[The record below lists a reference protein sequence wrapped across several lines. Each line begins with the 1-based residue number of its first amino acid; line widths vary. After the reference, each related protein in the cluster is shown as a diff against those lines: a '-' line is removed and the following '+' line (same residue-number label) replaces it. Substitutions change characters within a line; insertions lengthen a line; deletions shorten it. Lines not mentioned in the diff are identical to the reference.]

1 MTIFAV
7 ISGAESWEDIED
19 FGETHLDF
27 LKQYGDFENGIPV
40 HDTIA
45 RVVSCISPAKFH
57 ECFINWMRDCHSSN
71 DKDVI
76 AIDGKTLRHSYDKS
90 RRRGA
95 IHVISAFSTMHSLV
109 IGQIKTDKKSNEIT
123 AIPELLN
130 MLDIK
135 GKIIT
140 TDAMGCQKDI
150 AEKIQK
156 QGGDYLFAV
165 KGNQGRLNKA
175 FEEKFPLKE
184 LNNPEHDSYAMS
196 EKSHGRE
203 EIRLH
208 IVCDVPDELIDFT
221 TVRYY
226 ISSADLTAEKFATA
240 IRNHW
245 HVENKLH
252 WRLDVVMNEDDCKI
266 RRGNAA
272 ELFSG
277 IRHIAINILTNDKVF
292 KAGLRRKM
300 RKAAMDRNY
309 LASVLAG
316 SGLS

>member
-1 MTIFAV
+1 MELKKLMEHISIIPDYRQAWKVEHKLSDILLLTICAV
-7 ISGAESWEDIED
+7 ISGAEGWEDIED

-45 RVVSCISPAKFH
+45 RVVSCISPSKFH
-57 ECFINWMRDCHSSN
+57 ECFINWMRDCHTSD

-90 RRRGA
+90 RRKGA

-109 IGQIKTDKKSNEIT
+109 IGQIRTDEKSNEIT

-150 AEKIQK
+150 AEKIPFRSIIAEQK
-156 QGGDYLFAV
+156 
-165 KGNQGRLNKA
+165 
-175 FEEKFPLKE
+175 KE
-184 LNNPEHDSYAMS
+184 PEM
-196 EKSHGRE
+196 
-203 EIRLH
+203 
-208 IVCDVPDELIDFT
+208 

-252 WRLDVVMNEDDCKI
+252 RRLDVVMNEDDYKI

-277 IRHIAINILTNDKVF
+277 IRHIAINILTNEKVF